1 MPSDS
6 RVPVPALTVSA
17 PKVFVAERRIVP
29 PSVFMFELRVVMSR
43 SLSSLVMLRT
53 WGCYPMIP

>member
-1 MPSDS
+1 MFEVPSYS
-6 RVPVPALTVSA
+6 RVPVPVLTMSA

-53 WGCYPMIP
+53 

>member
-43 SLSSLVMLRT
+43 LLSSLVMLRT
-53 WGCYPMIP
+53 RGCYPMVP